1 MTDEKTAE
9 VSQPSEGP
17 FYFPTFAIASQRSAI
32 VERRLLA
39 ALAMWRDQ
47 KNAAFEQAPAQR
59 IAVVTSIGDHAQWPV
74 ARATARLRHRNLF
87 QGALGERD
95 FRWAG
100 RGQLASQRNT
110 RAVDHHH
117 PLCALATL
125 GLADALAPFFAG
137 AKLASRKLSSQSSVP
152 RASSSERKAR
162 QILSHTPC
170 FSHRANR
177 RQQVAGLGYS
187 SGKSRQRAPVLSTQ
201 RMPSSTCRLSA
212 HGRPRLFSTGSKGSI
227 FCHCASDR
235 NAFRIPSFS

>member
-1 MTDEKTAE
+1 MPDEQPTE
-9 VSQPSEGP
+9 VSKPGKSP
-17 FYFPTFAIASQRSAI
+17 LYFPTFAIASQRSPI
-32 VERRLLA
+32 VERGFLA
-39 ALAMWRDQ
+39 ALAVRRDQ
-47 KNAAFEQAPAQR
+47 ENAAFEQAPAQR
-59 IAVVTSIGDHAQWPV
+59 IAVVTSIGNHAQRPV
-74 ARATARLRHRNLF
+74 ARATARLRHRNFF
-87 QGALGERD
+87 QGAFRERD

-117 PLCALATL
+117 PLRALATF
-125 GLADALAPFFAG
+125 GFADALAPFFAG
-137 AKLASRKLSSQSSVP
+137 AKLASRKLSSQSNVP

-170 FSHRANR
+170 FSQRASR

-187 SGKSRQRAPVLSTQ
+187 AGKSRQRAPVLSTQ

-212 HGRPRLFSTGSKGSI
+212 HGRPRLFSTGSNGSI
-227 FCHCASDR
+227 LRHCASDR